1 MADPVIYGPT
11 YSTYTRSVLL
21 ALEEK
26 GVPYR
31 LEEINILEG
40 ENQTPEYLSRQPF
53 AKVPAF
59 VHNGFELFETT
70 AILLYVDE
78 AFDGPDLQ
86 PNAPRER
93 AKMTQVIGIINA
105 YAYSACIGACVT
117 QRLIMPLLGEKPDED
132 VVAAAVQQATTSF
145 EALEAIIDGK
155 EFLVGDNLSL
165 ADLFVVPV
173 CDYFSQT
180 PEGEVIL
187 GKTPKLKRWWDAISQ
202 RESVVK
208 TKPVL
213 G

>member
-1 MADPVIYGPT
+1 MADPVIYGPA
-11 YSTYTRSVLL
+11 YSTYTRSILI

-31 LEEINILEG
+31 LEEINVLEG
-40 ENQTPEYLSRQPF
+40 ENQNPNYLSRQPF

-59 VHNGFELFETT
+59 EHDGFELFETT

-78 AFDGPDLQ
+78 AFDGSDLQ
-86 PNAPRER
+86 PKEPRER
-93 AKMTQVIGIINA
+93 AKMTQVISIINA
-105 YAYSACIGACVT
+105 YAYTACISSCVT

-132 VVAAAVQQATTSF
+132 VIAAAVQQATTSI

-155 EFLVGDNLSL
+155 EFFVGDKLSL
-165 ADLFVVPV
+165 ADLIVVPV

-187 GKTPKLKRWWDAISQ
+187 GKTPNLKRWWDTISK